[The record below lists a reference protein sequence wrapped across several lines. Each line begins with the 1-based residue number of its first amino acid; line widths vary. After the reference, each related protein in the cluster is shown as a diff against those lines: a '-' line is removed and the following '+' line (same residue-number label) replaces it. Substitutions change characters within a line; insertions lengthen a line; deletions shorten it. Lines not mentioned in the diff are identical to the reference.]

1 MDNPLYLAVYIHW
14 PYCAR
19 ICPYCDFNVYK
30 ARRDDGLTDAILR
43 DLEYWRELSGER
55 TVGSIHFGGGTP
67 SLMDADHINSVIKT
81 IGSLWTLAA
90 DAEIALEAN
99 PSNLSNFKS
108 IANAGINR
116 LSIGVQ
122 SFDDGAL
129 KFLGRDH
136 DGMTALKAVNL
147 ASDLFPSM
155 SMDLIFGWHG
165 QTAEQWQGDLEKAL
179 TSGAQHISTYQ
190 LTIEENTAFAR
201 AEGRGQ
207 TRSVSP
213 DQSAELYDQLCETL
227 NAAGFD
233 HYEVSNFART
243 GHRSRHNLAYWRGQD
258 YVGAGPGAHGRVTI
272 DGMRRATVSAFRP
285 ADYQRRVTEK
295 GHSLIEFESL
305 SPQAVADEYVIM
317 GLRVSEGIS
326 MSQWKSRL
334 GQELPKSKI
343 QDLIASGH
351 LKRDGDR
358 LAATENGRRLLN
370 SVTEILLT

>member
-1 MDNPLYLAVYIHW
+1 
-14 PYCAR
+14 
-19 ICPYCDFNVYK
+19 
-30 ARRDDGLTDAILR
+30 
-43 DLEYWRELSGER
+43 
-55 TVGSIHFGGGTP
+55 
-67 SLMDADHINSVIKT
+67 
-81 IGSLWTLAA
+81 
-90 DAEIALEAN
+90 
-99 PSNLSNFKS
+99 
-108 IANAGINR
+108 
-116 LSIGVQ
+116 
-122 SFDDGAL
+122 
-129 KFLGRDH
+129 
-136 DGMTALKAVNL
+136 MTALKAVKL

-165 QTAEQWQGDLEKAL
+165 QTEEQLQWDMERTLA
-179 TSGAQHISTYQ
+179 SGAQHISTYQ

-207 TRSVSP
+207 TRSVPP
-213 DQSAELYDQLCETL
+213 DQSAELYDQLCQTL
-227 NAAGFD
+227 NTAGFD

-272 DGMRRATVSAFRP
+272 EGMRRATVSAFRP
-285 ADYQRRVTEK
+285 ADYQRRVTET
-295 GHSLIEFESL
+295 GHSLIEFETL

-334 GQELPKSKI
+334 GQELPRSKI
-343 QDLIASGH
+343 QELIASGH

-358 LAATENGRRLLN
+358 LSATENGRRLLN